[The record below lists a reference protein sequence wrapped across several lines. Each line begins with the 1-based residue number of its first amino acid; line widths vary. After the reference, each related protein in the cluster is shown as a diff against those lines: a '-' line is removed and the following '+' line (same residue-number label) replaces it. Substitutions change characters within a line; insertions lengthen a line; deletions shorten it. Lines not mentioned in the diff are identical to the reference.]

1 MAKISLV
8 ALYGAKPGALK
19 YVLESILRKIRTT
32 ELGACFKPYSLEQV
46 HSTLIGMESL
56 PGSNPPINANRLK
69 KLKVK
74 TEMNFSGFAERVAN
88 ALPLAIQI
96 GGFEPSFDGFTSLG
110 ALPYARSFQINWKS
124 GRVILMGW
132 PMEEG
137 SGIANQQL
145 LTLRETME
153 THHHIQHKY
162 EGDNDFY
169 MVLGQLES
177 LDSYA
182 EPERRSLQEATQ
194 QLEQLIRDYLVQHPL
209 TCTLHGEDISL
220 VRYEQE
226 TLELDSTEQW
236 PLNATIGAGFW
247 KDLFAIT

>member
-19 YVLESILRKIRTT
+19 YVLESIWRKIKST

-56 PGSNPPINANRLK
+56 PGSNPPIHANRLK

-88 ALPLAIQI
+88 ALPLVIQI

-177 LDSYA
+177 LDSYSESVRTTLRA
-182 EPERRSLQEATQ
+182 EAKQVEDSIRS
-194 QLEQLIRDYLVQHPL
+194 QLANHPL
-209 TCTLHGEDISL
+209 NLRLEISEISL
-220 VRYEQE
+220 VRYKEE
-226 TLELDSTEQW
+226 TLDLDSTEAW
-236 PLNATIGAGFW
+236 PLAG
-247 KDLFAIT
+247 KDRGFIRGLYR

>member
-1 MAKISLV
+1 MANISLV
-8 ALYGAKPGALK
+8 ALYEEKPTALK
-19 YVLESILRKIRTT
+19 YVLESIWREIRTT

-56 PGSNPPINANRLK
+56 PDSNPPINANGLK

-74 TEMNFSGFAERVAN
+74 TEMNFSGFPERVAN
-88 ALPLAIQI
+88 ALPLTIQI
-96 GGFEPSFDGFTSLG
+96 GGFEPSFEGFTSQG
-110 ALPYARSFQINWKS
+110 ALPYVRSFQINWQS

-145 LTLRETME
+145 LGLRKAIG

-177 LDSYA
+177 LDSYSESIRTA
-182 EPERRSLQEATQ
+182 LRVEAK
-194 QLEQLIRDYLVQHPL
+194 QLEESIRSQLANNPL
-209 TCTLHGEDISL
+209 TLSLETLEVSL
-220 VRYEQE
+220 VRYKEE
-226 TLELDSTEQW
+226 TLDPDSTEVW
-236 PLNATIGAGFW
+236 PLAG
-247 KDLFAIT
+247 KDQDFIRDLYS